1 VDPASERELVAAL
14 RRGDGA
20 AFDTI
25 YAQFRAPIYG
35 FLARLSGR
43 RDLAEELLQ
52 ETFVRL
58 ATRAPTLAEDTRP
71 GAWLY
76 TVARNLY
83 LSHAR
88 MTALDAAR
96 VDRASLEEPARNPT
110 PFEEA
115 SAGQT
120 QARLERAL
128 AALPDGYREVL
139 LLVAIDRLE
148 PAEAAA
154 IVGVSPETLRQRLS
168 RARAMIKESLAE
180 SPRRR
185 AAGDARP

>member
-1 VDPASERELVAAL
+1 MDPATERDLVDRL

-20 AFDTI
+20 AFDSV
-25 YAQFRAPIYG
+25 YAAFRAPIYG

-58 ATRAPTLAEDTRP
+58 AARATTLREDTRL

-76 TVARNLY
+76 TVARNLHV
-83 LSHAR
+83 SQTR

-96 VDRASLEEPARNPT
+96 VDRASLEDPARPPT

-115 SAGQT
+115 AASQT
-120 QARLERAL
+120 QIALERAL
-128 AALPDGYREVL
+128 ASLPDSYREVL
-139 LLVAIDRLE
+139 LLVAVDRME
-148 PAEAAA
+148 PSEAAEV
-154 IVGVSPETLRQRLS
+154 VGVSPETLRQRLS
-168 RARAMIKESLAE
+168 RARTMMKEALAGAT
-180 SPRRR
+180 PRRR
-185 AAGDARP
+185 AAGESA